1 MQGWRQFLDLLFPRS
16 CLLCRRL
23 VIQEASASLC
33 SRCQEQLEPIHGGC
47 KRCGAPLRQD
57 GVCAFCKDQRWE
69 FGRAWS
75 YTVYDSVAAKAV
87 RLMKEAHCESLT
99 QSIGDLLA
107 EWLKAD
113 ETFNPTVY
121 DAVVPIPQ
129 HWFRRLAQ
137 RYNQAS
143 TLGYRLAKA
152 TGLPQ
157 SETLLRRGRWT
168 QKQGMKTISERREN
182 LVGAFE
188 VPKAETVRYRSFL
201 LIDDVMTSGATLQEA
216 ARVLRRAGARQ
227 VDAVVFARGINASKA
242 PARIQSGV
250 QAAGALTF
258 GQNTQE
264 SPRRANEALRRKIH

>member
-23 VIQEASASLC
+23 VIQEQSASLC
-33 SRCQEQLEPIHGGC
+33 NGCQEQLEPIYGGC
-47 KRCGAPLRQD
+47 RRCGAPLRQD
-57 GVCAFCKDQRWE
+57 GGCAFCKDQRWE

-87 RLMKEAHCESLT
+87 RLMKESHCESLT
-99 QSIGDLLA
+99 QSIGDLLSQ
-107 EWLKAD
+107 WLIAD
-113 ETFNPTVY
+113 ETFDPLVY
-121 DAVVPIPQ
+121 DAIVPIPQ
-129 HWFRRLAQ
+129 HWVRRLAQ

-143 TLGYRLAKA
+143 TLGERLAKV
-152 TGLPQ
+152 TGLPAR
-157 SETLLRRGRWT
+157 ETLLRRGRWT

-188 VPKAETVRYRSFL
+188 VPKDETVRYRSFL

-242 PARIQSGV
+242 PVRIQSGDQV
-250 QAAGALTF
+250 AVPLTF
-258 GQNTQE
+258 GQNTRE
-264 SPRRANEALRRKIH
+264 SPRGDNEALRRKIH